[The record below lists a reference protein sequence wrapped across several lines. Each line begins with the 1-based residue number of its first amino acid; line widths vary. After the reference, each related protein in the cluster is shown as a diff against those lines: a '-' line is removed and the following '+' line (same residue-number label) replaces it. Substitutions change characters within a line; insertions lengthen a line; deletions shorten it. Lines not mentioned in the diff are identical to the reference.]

1 MGKRGKRQKIDNRFP
16 KKTARDGDDDDSSF
30 DMDDEIDAF
39 HKQRDVVPL
48 DVNGDVGESD
58 EDDALP
64 VFDLKGVNDDEDD
77 DDDSSADTQE
87 TGFASKVW
95 KNVARSQKF
104 LREKFG
110 GVEDDMHEDD
120 DEEDEEEQ
128 KPLWGGMN
136 QYYYA
141 DNRDFEQQSSD
152 DEGPL
157 EEEKEVL
164 KLQRQKA
171 KSLSVEDFGLE
182 DIDEDGSDKSD
193 RELTLEEIPAK
204 GRSRNR
210 KETID
215 DGGTDGCFI
224 QFCPRISCLLS
235 ELNDALEQLES
246 KVNPLLSKVKKGEIM
261 MEGGIRYLESE
272 GQPVRD
278 HPVLARLVEIKSLL
292 DKTKQLDGNLP
303 SELEE
308 FLNNTQGVEM
318 LVKLGTENTTL
329 ASDSFTKDQ
338 EPYPS
343 AETRGATVVC
353 DTAEL
358 EKVESLKV
366 NENKAG
372 KCKHPSDR
380 VGGQS
385 MEMFK
390 VRAALE
396 ERLKQKGIF
405 SSITPK
411 PDKAQRHLKPVNGQ
425 LVTYD
430 DFDDDAIDI
439 AGATRFS
446 NGHASSLSSSKLS
459 QIVAAKPSKPKVV
472 SGDDD
477 LPKRDDI
484 GERRRKHEL
493 RVLAGAGIESE
504 NGVEDEVGN
513 VDADGDE
520 VGTVDADGDTD
531 MEDGDIVDSEVEY
544 YKQVEKRRAAKLAA
558 KAEMYSR
565 TSAIPS
571 LPETLDGKR
580 QITYL
585 MEKNR
590 GLTRNRKKQI
600 KIQGRSTRNNTRKG
614 TSRSTRFKN

>member
-1 MGKRGKRQKIDNRFP
+1 
-16 KKTARDGDDDDSSF
+16 
-30 DMDDEIDAF
+30 
-39 HKQRDVVPL
+39 
-48 DVNGDVGESD
+48 
-58 EDDALP
+58 
-64 VFDLKGVNDDEDD
+64 
-77 DDDSSADTQE
+77 
-87 TGFASKVW
+87 
-95 KNVARSQKF
+95 
-104 LREKFG
+104 
-110 GVEDDMHEDD
+110 
-120 DEEDEEEQ
+120 
-128 KPLWGGMN
+128 MN
-136 QYYYA
+136 QYYHA

-182 DIDEDGSDKSD
+182 DIDEDGNDESD
-193 RELTLEEIPAK
+193 RELTLEEISAK

-210 KETID
+210 KETTD
-215 DGGTDGCFI
+215 DMDVAYEEVEKDLNALSREEQMDVLYSSAPELVG
-224 QFCPRISCLLS
+224 LLS

-246 KVNPLLSKVKKGEIM
+246 KVNPLLSKVKEGEIM
-261 MEGGIRYLESE
+261 MEGGIHYLEVKQLLLLAYCQAITFYLLLKSE

-308 FLNNTQGVEM
+308 FLNNIQEVEM
-318 LVKLGTENTTL
+318 LVKLGTEKTTL

-343 AETRGATVVC
+343 AETRGATVVG

-358 EKVESLKV
+358 EKVESLKI
-366 NENKAG
+366 NEYKAG
-372 KCKHPSDR
+372 KRKHQSDQF
-380 VGGQS
+380 GGQS
-385 MEMFK
+385 MEMLK

-396 ERLKQKGIF
+396 ERLKQKDIL

-430 DFDDDAIDI
+430 DFDDDAID
-439 AGATRFS
+439 RFS

-484 GERRRKHEL
+484 GARRRKHEL
-493 RVLAGAGIESE
+493 RVLAGAGIISE
-504 NGVEDEVGN
+504 DGIEDEVGN
-513 VDADGDE
+513 VDTG
-520 VGTVDADGDTD
+520 GDTD
-531 MEDGDIVDSEVEY
+531 MEDGDTEDSEVEY

-558 KAEMYSR
+558 KTEMYSR
-565 TSAIPS
+565 YVSA
-571 LPETLDGKR
+571 L
-580 QITYL
+580 
-585 MEKNR
+585 
-590 GLTRNRKKQI
+590 
-600 KIQGRSTRNNTRKG
+600 
-614 TSRSTRFKN
+614 